1 MLEQTA
7 LFLSLSSGPENIVVA
22 QTKTILA
29 FTITSE
35 DEWCRRAEHFVPG
48 HSVVDHTGVVANVGA
63 LHLGDVQT
71 PRFLRDEAT
80 TVLLDETRVLVED
93 PGVRQLWVAEVKRSL
108 AEPPQDES
116 TFPKFTISL
125 ASVISVFLGGT
136 TAAREITISAEE
148 GKGAKQNGL
157 QRASGPPLTHG
168 LHSVGPKLCFMG
180 GQIDVWK
187 QGCVLM
193 PLHKR

>member
-1 MLEQTA
+1 MVKQKP
-7 LFLSLSSGPENIVVA
+7 FWR
-22 QTKTILA
+22 
-29 FTITSE
+29 TITPE

-80 TVLLDETRVLVED
+80 AVLLDETRVLVED

-108 AEPPQDES
+108 ADS
-116 TFPKFTISL
+116 TFPKLTISL
-125 ASVISVFLGGT
+125 ASVVSVFLGGT

-157 QRASGPPLTHG
+157 QRVSGPPLTHG
-168 LHSVGPKLCFMG
+168 LHSVSPKLCFMG
-180 GQIDVWK
+180 RQIDVWK

-193 PLHKR
+193 PLHKK